1 MSDLDRAH
9 DQSLPRSLEIS
20 FGYLPSFR
28 LLNFSFI
35 LHCIYIFIFKITGLG
50 VIIYVTII
58 CDSEFSKQKKM
69 LDKIVVSIK
78 YVTII
83 NNYIYVYSQTV
94 IKNNNIL

>member
-20 FGYLPSFR
+20 LGYLPSFR

-35 LHCIYIFIFKITGLG
+35 LHYNYIYIIKITVLV

-58 CDSEFSKQKKM
+58 CDSEFSKQKKNVRQNRS
-69 LDKIVVSIK
+69 LNKIC
-78 YVTII
+78 
-83 NNYIYVYSQTV
+83 
-94 IKNNNIL
+94 NNNQRLYMYIVRQ

>member
-35 LHCIYIFIFKITGLG
+35 LHYNYIYIIKITVLV

-58 CDSEFSKQKKM
+58 CDSEFSKQKKKM

-83 NNYIYVYSQTV
+83 NDYIC
-94 IKNNNIL
+94 I